1 MGGLWTRYHT
11 IVMGVLVASFA
22 GVTLWKYAPTL
33 APGGGTA
40 GSPATASDSIQNAS
54 SFWDP
59 YRNATDA
66 RAGGEYD
73 RATDLYRRALQKRPH
88 HSDARF
94 YLGSALAQSGHL
106 REAEKTWRALLAD
119 EPESARVRGQ
129 LAGLYLCSEIP
140 EQRDLKAAK
149 AHLRAVIRQ
158 HGTETQPVVRL
169 AQILVLQDSL
179 TKAEDVLA
187 SIAARDRQPPA
198 ASFLRGYLAWRA
210 GRSREATI
218 RSAGAHQTLRRRESA
233 NDRTEM
239 FPVPPTRRNEA
250 CRTITDW
257 RTLLAKSDSTR
268 GSTDPSEGASV
279 YARFDR
285 RLESSRP

>member
-1 MGGLWTRYHT
+1 MEALWTRYHT
-11 IVMGVLVASFA
+11 IVAGVLVASFGA
-22 GVTLWKYAPTL
+22 VALWKYAPTL
-33 APGGGTA
+33 APGGGAA
-40 GSPATASDSIQNAS
+40 GSPVPGSDSIQNAS

-66 RAGGEYD
+66 RAGGSYD
-73 RATDLYRRALQKRPH
+73 RAADLYREALQQRPH
-88 HSDARF
+88 HPDARF

-106 REAEKTWRALLAD
+106 RDAEETWRALLAD

-129 LAGLYLCSEIP
+129 LASLHLCSKLP
-140 EQRDLKAAK
+140 EQRDLEAAK

-187 SIAARDRQPPA
+187 SIAARDRQPPT

-218 RSAGAHQTLRRRESA
+218 RSAEARQTLRRQESGT
-233 NDRTEM
+233 DRTETV
-239 FPVPPTRRNEA
+239 PVPPARRNEA
-250 CRTITDW
+250 CLAVTSW
-257 RTLLAKSDSTR
+257 RTLLAKSDSTS
-268 GSTDPSEGASV
+268 GSAGGSDDGPV

-285 RLESSRP
+285 RLESGRP